1 MTVWVTGAAG
11 MLGQD
16 VVRILKTHA
25 GSDPTVV
32 LATDREVDITDPA
45 AVDQWWESS
54 GRVDWVV
61 NCAAYTAVDRAE
73 EEQAAARRLNRDG
86 PAVLAAAA
94 TARDAAILH
103 LSTDYVFS
111 GDATEPYRPE
121 DLPAPQS
128 EYGRSKHAG
137 EEAVRRNAPRHI
149 ILRTAWLYGA
159 GGPNFVTTMV
169 RLMNSE
175 NEFGV
180 VADQRGL
187 PTWSADL
194 ARTIAGIIF
203 RKDPAWGT
211 YHFTNAGSTP
221 EENRSGISW
230 FDFARQIHAAG
241 TRVGVV
247 HGAARFS
254 PLRTDQY
261 PTAARRPAYS
271 VLDSTL
277 TEQAFGVSRPDWRAS
292 LDAFLSTM
300 ETQQ

>member
-1 MTVWVTGAAG
+1 
-11 MLGQD
+11 MLGQE
-16 VVRILKTHA
+16 VVRALNEYHRDA
-25 GSDPTVV
+25 PPVV

-45 AVDQWWESS
+45 AVDQWWASS

-73 EEQAAARRLNRDG
+73 EEQGAAMRLNREG

-94 TARDAAILH
+94 TARGAAVLH

-111 GDATEPYRPE
+111 GDATAPYLPE
-121 DLPAPQS
+121 DPPAPQS
-128 EYGRSKHAG
+128 VYGRTKQAG
-137 EEAVRRNAPRHI
+137 EDAVRRNAPRHI

-159 GGPNFVTTMV
+159 GGPNFVRTMV
-169 RLMNSE
+169 RLMNAG

-194 ARTIAGIIF
+194 ARTIAGIVF
-203 RKDPAWGT
+203 RQDPTWGT
-211 YHFTNAGSTP
+211 YHFTNAGATP
-221 EENRSGISW
+221 EEDHGGISW
-230 FDFARQIHAAG
+230 FEFARQIHTAG
-241 TRVGVV
+241 TQVGVV
-247 HGAARFS
+247 KGPVRFS

-271 VLDSTL
+271 VLDSSA
-277 TEQAFGVSRPDWRAS
+277 TEQAFAVSRPEWRAS
-292 LDAFLSTM
+292 LGAFLSTM